1 MSGQPSRSCPW
12 SRCPEGSSTGR
23 HPHAPLPPPSRAP
36 HHPRRRRR
44 RAAPRPSAPR
54 AGRRRRAV
62 CSAESNRAGPPNQQ
76 PVAQGH
82 ELADLATDPHE
93 RRHLGLRLVL
103 LELDSRAVD
112 GEGRRVRPQ
121 LRRQLL
127 LGDAPLGARRTRRLG
142 RQLRRR
148 RRRRPLLGQRLS
160 WVLSADRRVGRQSRR
175 RRRLVSRRRL
185 GHRPRRLQLADA
197 RLDVRGG
204 CQSPPVG
211 RLATCVCGPSPAA

>member
-1 MSGQPSRSCPW
+1 MHLSLRQVARRITRG
-12 SRCPEGSSTGR
+12 GGGG
-23 HPHAPLPPPSRAP
+23 APRPV
-36 HHPRRRRR
+36 PRRRGQVD
-44 RAAPRPSAPR
+44 AAA
-54 AGRRRRAV
+54 
-62 CSAESNRAGPPNQQ
+62 QY
-76 PVAQGH
+76 VAQSPTVQGH
-82 ELADLATDPHE
+82 LINSQSLRGMSSPTWPRTRPHE